1 MPFLKLGTSNSSSP
15 KEGKKEPQ
23 PAAYCHRWQLGEGP
37 RTLEEGRGA
46 VNSTSSLWHG
56 GLEGKVQLTLFF
68 CPHLQGHLPLQKK
81 CTRGK
86 VHLAEMNENRYGSPE
101 AGLLCPE
108 NKIPENKSS
117 WERGKKEF
125 HCLTRNADASPRQI
139 SRVLMK
145 DIGKGQV
152 GLSNAPFLQVCSAP
166 GQLCGPCLTFPVTF
180 S

>member
-1 MPFLKLGTSNSSSP
+1 MLLLRCALPEARDIQLLLT
-15 KEGKKEPQ
+15 EGGKEPQ

-86 VHLAEMNENRYGSPE
+86 VHLAEMNENGM
-101 AGLLCPE
+101 
-108 NKIPENKSS
+108 KIDMAHQKLDFYAQKTKSLKTRAPGKEGRKSS
-117 WERGKKEF
+117 
-125 HCLTRNADASPRQI
+125 TA
-139 SRVLMK
+139 
-145 DIGKGQV
+145 
-152 GLSNAPFLQVCSAP
+152 
-166 GQLCGPCLTFPVTF
+166 
-180 S
+180 